1 MQNESPNDP
10 DAGPEQPLD
19 RGSRSAGMECLAPV
33 TTSIAD
39 QATPA
44 QARRAGVLYRLF
56 PGGGVVDELFQVL
69 IGQRNLCHTARRR
82 IPSHA
87 TELSDLAELAAAVV
101 ASDSFDGARTSF
113 LLEHDARLLSIVELN
128 DGAAWIRVAGAASG
142 TVGEIAERLR
152 ELLLAPEPDEKL
164 TRVTFWS
171 KDDCAPPRSIT
182 RDIAATDWASIDEN
196 YAAAAREGM
205 RRLLPLDSCP
215 DARLILWHGPPGTGK
230 THALRA
236 LAQAWSPWCSMHYVS
251 DPEKLLNEVAGYLLE
266 VVTARELVP
275 RGKPT
280 PTKLVVLEDAG
291 ELMSTTAR
299 AEAGQGLSRVLNLTD
314 GLLGQGLEL
323 LFLITTNEPL
333 GTLHPAVT
341 RPGRCLAEIEFG
353 PLSVEEANTWLA
365 GRGCVRRVAR
375 PLALAELYAVTRGEE
390 PRALQRRPI
399 GFAA

>member
-1 MQNESPNDP
+1 MHDEIPFN
-10 DAGPEQPLD
+10 A
-19 RGSRSAGMECLAPV
+19 SAGAPGV
-33 TTSIAD
+33 LDQSPQCHSDRVLRTTPSVAEAVAGEPIN
-39 QATPA
+39 
-44 QARRAGVLYRLF
+44 RAGVLYRLF
-56 PGGGVVDELFQVL
+56 PGGAVVEELFQVL
-69 IGQRNLCHTARRR
+69 IGERNLCHTARRR

-87 TELSDLAELAAAVV
+87 TQLADLDGFAGAVI
-101 ASDSFDGARTSF
+101 ASDAFDGARSTF
-113 LLEHDARLLSIVELN
+113 LLEHHATLLSIVELN
-128 DGAAWIRVAGAASG
+128 DGAAWIRVAGAAAAP
-142 TVGEIAERLR
+142 VAEIAERLR
-152 ELLLAPEPDEKL
+152 ELLLAPEPDGQL

-182 RDIAATDWASIDEN
+182 RDIDAADWASINGN
-196 YAAAAREGM
+196 YATTAREGM
-205 RRLLPLDSCP
+205 SRLLALEGCP

-236 LAQAWSPWCSMHYVS
+236 LARAWSPWCSMHYVS
-251 DPEKLLNEVAGYLLE
+251 DPEKLLNEVASYLLE
-266 VVTARELVP
+266 VVTAREVVR

-353 PLSVEEANTWLA
+353 PLSAEEANEWLT
-365 GRGCVRRVAR
+365 GHGCPRRVA
-375 PLALAELYAVTRGEE
+375 AELVHGVHH
-390 PRALQRRPI
+390 QRLA
-399 GFAA
+399 G

>member
-1 MQNESPNDP
+1 MQNEIPPDP
-10 DAGPEQPLD
+10 VPGLQELLD
-19 RGSRSAGMECLAPV
+19 LGSRSAGAERPASV
-33 TTSIAD
+33 TSSTD
-39 QATPA
+39 DEATPA
-44 QARRAGVLYRLF
+44 HGARAGFLYRLF

-87 TELSDLAELAAAVV
+87 TEVSDLGEFAGAVV
-101 ASDSFDGARTSF
+101 ASDSFDGARTSL
-113 LLEHDARLLSIVELN
+113 LLEHDAWLLSIVELN
-128 DGAAWIRVAGAASG
+128 DGAAWIQVAGAAPG
-142 TVGEIAERLR
+142 TVAEIAERLR
-152 ELLLAPEPDEKL
+152 DLLLAPEPDRQL

-171 KDDCAPPRSIT
+171 KDDCSSPRSIT
-182 RDIAATDWASIDEN
+182 RDIAAAEWASFDNN
-196 YAAAAREGM
+196 YAAAARAGM
-205 RRLLPLDSCP
+205 NRLLTLDGCP

-236 LAQAWSPWCSMHYVS
+236 LARAWAPWCSTHYVS
-251 DPEKLLNEVAGYLLE
+251 DPEKLLSDVASYLLE
-266 VVTARELVP
+266 VVTAREVVP
-275 RGKPT
+275 RGKPA

-353 PLSVEEANTWLA
+353 PLSAEEANRWLA
-365 GRGCVRRVAR
+365 RHGCPRRVASE
-375 PLALAELYAVTRGEE
+375 LSLAELYAVARGEE
-390 PRALQRRPI
+390 PRSLRRRPI